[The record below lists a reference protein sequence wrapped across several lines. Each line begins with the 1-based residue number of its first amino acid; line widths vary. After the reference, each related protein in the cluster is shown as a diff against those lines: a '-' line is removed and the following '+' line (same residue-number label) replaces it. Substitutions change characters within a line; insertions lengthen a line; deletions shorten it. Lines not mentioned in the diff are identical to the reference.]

1 MQDLTTGSL
10 TGHLLRTTAYML
22 VSMIFQTLY
31 VLVDLYWVGRLGTTA
46 VAAVGISGNLTF
58 IVLAATQML
67 GVGTTT
73 LVAHATGRR
82 DQAQATV
89 VFNQAQ
95 VLSIVVGIAFL
106 AIALVFRDPY
116 ARAFSAD
123 DATTALT
130 REYLLWFIPAM
141 ALQFGLIAMASALRG
156 TGNFRPGMVVQTATV
171 ILNIV
176 LAPVLIFGWGTGV
189 ALGVSGAA
197 IATLIAIAI
206 GVVWM
211 TLYFYPVDAYLKFT
225 PGDWAP
231 RFRLWND
238 MVKIGL
244 PAGAEFALLAVYLM
258 IVYAVSKPFGAAA
271 QAGFGI
277 GIRILQACFLPVVA
291 LGFAVSPVAGQNF
304 GARQSARVK
313 QTFTTGASIAAAAML
328 LLALAVW
335 VWADGMVRVFTA
347 DATAVAVGE
356 EYLAHCRLQ
365 LRRLGRDLRE
375 LEHVPGDGQYN
386 ALADHVGSAHRDRGR
401 ARAAAGSDA
410 RLRAP
415 MDLVHLGGG
424 GRGPTGD
431 ESRRCSNGNTG
442 SGSISRPMSG
452 GAWSYRA
459 LFRYKLTAM
468 PFIITDPCIGTKDS
482 ACVDVCPVDC
492 IHPRKDE
499 PEFETASMLY
509 IHPDE
514 CIDCGACVPACP
526 VAAIYDSTDSTP
538 PSQKELIDANA
549 VYRAGDDAAVSKAEE
564 IVKRHMSAHPD
575 LMAVAPA
582 ERAAAHAK

>member
-1 MQDLTTGSL
+1 
-10 TGHLLRTTAYML
+10 ML

-82 DQAQATV
+82 DQTQATV

-106 AIALVFRDPY
+106 AIALAFRDPY

-123 DATTALT
+123 EATTALT

-197 IATLIAIAI
+197 LATLIAIAI

-211 TLYFYPVDAYLKFT
+211 ALYFYPADAYLKFT

-328 LLALAVW
+328 VLALAVW

-356 EYLAHCRLQ
+356 EYLHIVAFNFVASGVIFVSSSMFQAMGNTMPSLITSGARIVIVAVPVLLLAQ
-365 LRRLGRDLRE
+365 SPGFALRWIW
-375 LEHVPGDGQYN
+375 YI
-386 ALADHVGSAHRDRGR
+386 S
-401 ARAAAGSDA
+401 AAAVVVQLA
-410 RLRAP
+410 MNLALLKREYRLRLNFAP
-415 MDLVHLGGG
+415 DERRGLV
-424 GRGPTGD
+424 
-431 ESRRCSNGNTG
+431 
-442 SGSISRPMSG
+442 MSG
-452 GAWSYRA
+452 
-459 LFRYKLTAM
+459 
-468 PFIITDPCIGTKDS
+468 
-482 ACVDVCPVDC
+482 
-492 IHPRKDE
+492 
-499 PEFETASMLY
+499 
-509 IHPDE
+509 
-514 CIDCGACVPACP
+514 
-526 VAAIYDSTDSTP
+526 
-538 PSQKELIDANA
+538 
-549 VYRAGDDAAVSKAEE
+549 AVS
-564 IVKRHMSAHPD
+564 
-575 LMAVAPA
+575 L
-582 ERAAAHAK
+582 